1 MTGEQVIGELMALR
15 HTVEKLKDPY
25 IISAD
30 VYSNQSAVQ
39 LHVDGDPTDVLGGA
53 IGNDLYRVEH
63 DSPDGWGRCSIT
75 DTNGVEVFWME
86 KRKAA
91 PDVAASRAEEEEEV
105 IIEYTDSS
113 CTIISAG
120 GRKVKEEA

>member
-25 IISAD
+25 ILSAD
-30 VYSNQSAVQ
+30 VYSDQSTVH
-39 LHVDGDPTDVLGGA
+39 LRVDGDPTEVLGGA

-63 DSPDGWGRCSIT
+63 DRPEGWDRCSIT
-75 DTNGVEVFWME
+75 DTNGVEVFWLE
-86 KRKAA
+86 RKAA
-91 PDVAASRAEEEEEV
+91 PDVAASRAEEEKEV

-113 CTIISAG
+113 CTIIGAG
-120 GRKVKEEA
+120 GQKVKEEE